1 MPAVNQKLFFL
12 CSSSSSDVILLN
24 VINIPAVMTVTAL
37 PLYTQKLALMI
48 NIILYGFQIEINLEI
63 Y

>member
-1 MPAVNQKLFFL
+1 
-12 CSSSSSDVILLN
+12 
-24 VINIPAVMTVTAL
+24 MTVTAL

-48 NIILYGFQIEINLEI
+48 NIILYGFRIEINLEI

>member
-12 CSSSSSDVILLN
+12 SSSSSSDVILLN
-24 VINIPAVMTVTAL
+24 VINIAAVMTVTAL